1 LSFFVHFVRTQPQFP
16 RVYWAQKNLGVQ
28 NNLEFDTI
36 RIMNKLLRACFLLI
50 CAFSPV
56 SALERSATLNF
67 NGKKLAGNNI
77 VSVKSVDGIYFIAS
91 SKVTY
96 NSIEPQDADVLRFTL
111 IIPEELLKTGKIKLK
126 VITELISKHYCSDS
140 FTLPSRDYAYLTF
153 TDFNIKHQKD
163 EIVTKGLVSFKGR
176 TIGSLDLSEVNFLGD
191 YIEIAGDFDVNAL
204 IKKFLYKY
212 TQGQSSACDAEGENR
227 AAPVKFSK
235 KSKSTKVTGS
245 FAVNHYYY

>member
-1 LSFFVHFVRTQPQFP
+1 
-16 RVYWAQKNLGVQ
+16 
-28 NNLEFDTI
+28 
-36 RIMNKLLRACFLLI
+36 MNKLLRACFLLI

-77 VSVKSVDGIYFIAS
+77 VSVKSVDGIYYIAS
-91 SKVTY
+91 SKATH
-96 NSIEPQDADVLRFTL
+96 NSIEPQDADLMGFSL
-111 IIPEELLKTGKIKLK
+111 MIPEELLKTGKIKLK
-126 VITELISKHYCSDS
+126 VFTDLINKRTSDDS
-140 FTLPSRDYAYLTF
+140 TCLDRFILPSRDFGYITF
-153 TDFNIKHQKD
+153 FDFNYTHQED
-163 EIVTKGLVSFKGR
+163 EIVNKGLVSVKER